1 MQHFKLEY
9 NGRISILKL
18 LLMMESIKSIFKI
31 LQTLHYT
38 VHFIFLPTFPT
49 FVLFTLIL
57 NMPAIFL
64 QTPCC
69 HAMMTSKI
77 PLIRRSPLRVSLGTC
92 TILWEMNNRF
102 LYIYFP
108 IRRGITDLMALYQ
121 HKKISLY
128 RKNATVVLQVL
139 QKILSLLT
147 SGQEKKVCK
156 YQTTVF

>member
-1 MQHFKLEY
+1 MEY

-18 LLMMESIKSIFKI
+18 LLIIESIKSMFKI
-31 LQTLHYT
+31 LQTIHYT
-38 VHFIFLPTFPT
+38 VHFIFLLTFPT

-57 NMPAIFL
+57 NMPAIIL

-69 HAMMTSKI
+69 HAVMTSKI
-77 PLIRRSPLRVSLGTC
+77 PLICRSPLRESFSWHMYNSVRNEQQVSLYTY
-92 TILWEMNNRF
+92 N
-102 LYIYFP
+102 YFP
-108 IRRGITDLMALYQ
+108 IRRGITDLVALYQ

-156 YQTTVF
+156 YQSTVF